1 MKLKLYDKFENWYRE
16 GGAIYIISDTHFGE
30 IDLYKSVC
38 PTAFDFEGCDVRPTD
53 ESIVERLDEL
63 KVKSINSVCGKKDTL
78 IILGDVGNVEW
89 VKKLRAGYKVLVMG
103 NHDVGASNYK
113 RVVKENVIIDAKDA
127 IKMYSVDNTHY
138 KLKVDLPDV
147 YNVRQNI
154 VNDSQKDNCTITFTG
169 TYDNKLFDE
178 VYEGPLFINNK
189 VLLSHEKI
197 ELPYAFNI
205 HGHEHAFEEL
215 KTILKYYDADMSH
228 DEFVENYFETIK
240 TEGWTTLN
248 LCAEYFN
255 NKPICLNYIVESGI
269 LGTVKR
275 DIHRVTIDNAI
286 ERKKPKIKCFNKYS
300 K

>member
-30 IDLYKSVC
+30 IDHYKLVC
-38 PTAFDFEGCDVRPTD
+38 PVMFDFKGCDIRPTD
-53 ESIVERLDEL
+53 ESIVKRLDEL

-113 RVVKENVIIDAKDA
+113 RIVKENVTINAKDVV
-127 IKMYSVDNTHY
+127 KMYPVDDTHY
-138 KLKVDLPDV
+138 KVTV
-147 YNVRQNI
+147 
-154 VNDSQKDNCTITFTG
+154 TG

-197 ELPYAFNI
+197 ELPYVFNI

-228 DEFVENYFETIK
+228 DEFVKNYFETIK

-248 LCAEYFN
+248 LCTEYFN
-255 NKPICLNYIVESGI
+255 NKPVCLNYIAESGI

>member
-1 MKLKLYDKFENWYRE
+1 
-16 GGAIYIISDTHFGE
+16 
-30 IDLYKSVC
+30 
-38 PTAFDFEGCDVRPTD
+38 
-53 ESIVERLDEL
+53 
-63 KVKSINSVCGKKDTL
+63 
-78 IILGDVGNVEW
+78 
-89 VKKLRAGYKVLVMG
+89 MG

-154 VNDSQKDNCTITFTG
+154 VNGTQNITFTG

-228 DEFVENYFETIK
+228 DEFVENYFVTIK
-240 TEGWTTLN
+240 AEGWTTLN

-255 NKPICLNYIVESGI
+255 NKPVCLNYIVESGI

-286 ERKKPKIKCFNKYS
+286 ERKKPKIKCSNKYG

>member
-1 MKLKLYDKFENWYRE
+1 M
-16 GGAIYIISDTHFGE
+16 
-30 IDLYKSVC
+30 
-38 PTAFDFEGCDVRPTD
+38 
-53 ESIVERLDEL
+53 
-63 KVKSINSVCGKKDTL
+63 
-78 IILGDVGNVEW
+78 
-89 VKKLRAGYKVLVMG
+89 
-103 NHDVGASNYK
+103 
-113 RVVKENVIIDAKDA
+113 
-127 IKMYSVDNTHY
+127 
-138 KLKVDLPDV
+138 
-147 YNVRQNI
+147 
-154 VNDSQKDNCTITFTG
+154 
-169 TYDNKLFDE
+169 
-178 VYEGPLFINNK
+178 
-189 VLLSHEKI
+189 SHEKI

-255 NKPICLNYIVESGI
+255 NKPVCLNYIVESGI

-286 ERKKPKIKCFNKYS
+286 ERKKPKIKCSNKCS